1 MCPPLLLPQVSSL
14 LPPSPQSVCVFLQR
28 SLSVILH
35 CRGLG
40 FITDPTSVLTVTVWL
55 FLSSNSNRSDCLLCP
70 HTCSVSYT
78 HVPPPFSLSPWRF
91 GLFVV
96 GSVFCFLV
104 SIPKARESSSHCCP
118 TLLQEMLCS
127 RPARMVPSITHA
139 SSWLRWLLAEGRR
152 EPAHL
157 PGQELQPP
165 RGHLPGALPGCQP
178 ALGIVCA
185 S

>member
-1 MCPPLLLPQVSSL
+1 MLCLLHTSSSSL
-14 LPPSPQSVCVFLQR
+14 LLK
-28 SLSVILH
+28 SLA
-35 CRGLG
+35 
-40 FITDPTSVLTVTVWL
+40 
-55 FLSSNSNRSDCLLCP
+55 
-70 HTCSVSYT
+70 
-78 HVPPPFSLSPWRF
+78 F

-96 GSVFCFLV
+96 GSVPLFPGIHPKSKRIFQPLLPHPTAGDALFQV
-104 SIPKARESSSHCCP
+104 IVRGLHSTGGGGANGGPPILLLNQLSIPH
-118 TLLQEMLCS
+118 

-139 SSWLRWLLAEGRR
+139 SSWLRWLPAEGRR

-178 ALGIVCA
+178 ALGLLAPGIVCA